1 MQSAREMQARAC
13 AVSAVASCTHRCPGG
28 DAQPATTM
36 AFESVPGGCKPCL
49 HSGESIVIMASRV
62 PASLVPALAPAL
74 ALALALA
81 LAPTLALALASSPSA
96 PPDRLVVA
104 VSHSQTGNTSPKCQ
118 GDISVNTATAR

>member
-1 MQSAREMQARAC
+1 MRARTY
-13 AVSAVASCTHRCPGG
+13 AVSAGACGIRHLPVTDEHA
-28 DAQPATTM
+28 AATR
-36 AFESVPGGCKPCL
+36 AIGSVPGGCKPCL

-96 PPDRLVVA
+96 PPDRPA
-104 VSHSQTGNTSPKCQ
+104 GARDYSQIDNIGH
-118 GDISVNTATAR
+118 

>member
-1 MQSAREMQARAC
+1 MQARAC

-81 LAPTLALALASSPSA
+81 LAPTLASTLALALASSPSVSL
-96 PPDRLVVA
+96 DRLVVA

>member
-1 MQSAREMQARAC
+1 MRARTY
-13 AVSAVASCTHRCPGG
+13 AVSAGACGIRHLPVTDEHA
-28 DAQPATTM
+28 AATR

-81 LAPTLALALASSPSA
+81 LAPTLALALASSPSVSL
-96 PPDRLVVA
+96 DRLVVA

>member
-49 HSGESIVIMASRV
+49 HSGESIVIMHRI
-62 PASLVPALAPAL
+62 LYLGRCL
-74 ALALALA
+74 H
-81 LAPTLALALASSPSA
+81 
-96 PPDRLVVA
+96 VA
-104 VSHSQTGNTSPKCQ
+104 FTMQH
-118 GDISVNTATAR
+118 